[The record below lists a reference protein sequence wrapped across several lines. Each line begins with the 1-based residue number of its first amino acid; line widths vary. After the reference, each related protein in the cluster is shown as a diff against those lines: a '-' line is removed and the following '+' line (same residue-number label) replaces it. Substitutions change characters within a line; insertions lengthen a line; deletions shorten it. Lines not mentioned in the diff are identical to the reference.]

1 MDFYGRPLG
10 MSIFMLDNVKNLTVR
25 KCNPRGSAFRGPRR
39 QPRVTYLPSW
49 PPRSCCPDPSPRAI
63 RAQGRSVP
71 APRPS
76 GRIEEYRG
84 QIVYADNPFIQ
95 ISRYN
100 IAPNL
105 FQTRRSQSKHHRT
118 SDVETTRNGYR
129 APGAHWVTKSVL
141 SSTLTAVHSN
151 STPPPE
157 GRHAWGGYP
166 YGNFTTSTS
175 WAIVRTWCRLGSA
188 GGEAWNRGRLHQN
201 EDDSVRRRDLPAHTL
216 RRHCRSARNPPR
228 RSRLSTRHREFIPRR
243 DQRRK
248 RLCIETRWAGRCH
261 TRSFRSATSKSV
273 GVRPMQ
279 NRPLEA
285 RPEVNRV
292 QRVSIAGQS
301 VDQSV
306 LLHCLK
312 CHLMVRFSVRHHVL
326 DRCR

>member
-1 MDFYGRPLG
+1 MSYSPRRTSEPLMDFYGRPLG

-49 PPRSCCPDPSPRAI
+49 PPRTCCPDPSPRGI

-76 GRIEEYRG
+76 GRIEEYRA

-129 APGAHWVTKSVL
+129 APEADW
-141 SSTLTAVHSN
+141 AV
-151 STPPPE
+151 
-157 GRHAWGGYP
+157 GD
-166 YGNFTTSTS
+166 FTTSTS

-201 EDDSVRRRDLPAHTL
+201 EGDSVRRRDLPAHTL

-306 LLHCLK
+306 LLHCLR